1 MINII
6 GGKFK
11 KTKLQVPLKFV
22 RPTSAVKRNAIF
34 SVLESHALKNTY
46 NLYKNQC
53 FIDLFAGSGS
63 LGLEAISRGVGFS
76 YFFENNVEVFKNLE
90 KNCIKICKEKNYEI
104 VLEDIL
110 NASFDNIEIS
120 ISTIFIDPPYN
131 TNPFQK
137 ILNNIKKCIK
147 LNVNTK
153 IVLESHK
160 NTRIELPLDYKIFNE
175 KIFGKTKIVFL
186 KLNKY

>member
-11 KTKLQVPLKFV
+11 KTKLQVPLNFV

-63 LGLEAISRGVGFS
+63 LGLEAISRGAGFS
-76 YFFENNVEVFKNLE
+76 YFFENNSEVVKVLK
-90 KNCIKICKEKNYEI
+90 KNCNKICKEKNYEI
-104 VLEDIL
+104 ILDDIFYS
-110 NASFDNIEIS
+110 NFSNINIPIS
-120 ISTIFIDPPYN
+120 AIFLDPPYKI
-131 TNPFQK
+131 NPFQK
-137 ILNNIKKCIK
+137 ILNNIKKTIK
-147 LNVNTK
+147 FNVNTK
-153 IVLESHK
+153 IVLECHK
-160 NTRIELPLDYKIFNE
+160 DTIIKLPLNYKIFNE
-175 KIFGKTKIVFL
+175 KTFGKTKLIFL
-186 KLNKY
+186 KNI